1 MGVKVKG
8 ISQSKD
14 KLDALI
20 ADVQGKKGVRAVQS
34 ALFIIGAEAATMI
47 PRDTST
53 LVNSQFRELKFVETR
68 VNGRVGFSADYALY
82 VHEAP
87 GKLKGKS
94 RSSVKSFSTIDGRT
108 AFASGQGNFWGPSGE
123 PKFLEKGVSKTK
135 KQVEQVIKK
144 ELSL

>member
-8 ISQSKD
+8 VSQSKA
-14 KLDALI
+14 KLDALL
-20 ADVQGKKGVRAVQS
+20 ADVQGKKVVRAVQS

-53 LVNSQFRELKFVETR
+53 LVNSQYRELKFIGSR
-68 VNGRVGFSADYALY
+68 VSGRVGFSADYALY
-82 VHEAP
+82 VHEAS
-87 GKLKGKS
+87 GKLKGKP
-94 RSSVKSFSTIDGRT
+94 RSSVKSFTTSDGRT
-108 AFASGQGNFWGPSGE
+108 AFASDKGNFWGPSGE

-135 KQVEQVIKK
+135 KQVEAVIKK